1 MQTFH
6 AQAHVFIVTSNTSDQ
21 AIDAQIRYVDMQE
34 EAKDRVEMDRS
45 WGITNEAPIFEFR
58 VFDQACVL
66 LDPVLAY
73 ALVNNSKNHEKKSEL
88 LFGVTTAEQ
97 ALERWIDTSEVN

>member
-1 MQTFH
+1 MQADQ
-6 AQAHVFIVTSNTSDQ
+6 AQAPVFIVTSNTSDQ

-45 WGITNEAPIFEFR
+45 WGISNDSPIFEFK

-73 ALVNNSKNHEKKSEL
+73 ALVNNSKNHEKKSDI
-88 LFGVTTAEQ
+88 FFDVTTAEQ
-97 ALERWIDTSEVN
+97 ALEQWVAGNDVN